1 MPTTNLTGHPTF
13 KTINGVGRSK
23 PQQLYINEKYLY
35 IFYMRERIH

>member
-1 MPTTNLTGHPTF
+1 MPTTNFTGHPTF
-13 KTINGVGRSK
+13 KTIKSVGRLK